1 MKSCLLTIFS
11 GMVLSLSAQYPNGN
25 ELLRRI
31 DQNMSSESRVF
42 TSKMVIH
49 GTRGARTV
57 ESKTWSVGE
66 NKAFTEYTNPPREN
80 GTKMLKLEDALW
92 IYSPSTDRTIQIAG
106 HMLRQSVM
114 GSDMSYEDMM
124 DDDRLEKHYD
134 AKVTGEETILGRKCW
149 VMELNATD
157 DEVAYQKRIQWVDE
171 ERLIPIKEE
180 LYAKSGKLLKKTE
193 LSDVRKIEGRW
204 FPFKITFKDMLKT
217 GDGTEFIIEKIDF
230 NVPIDDVVFTKASLR
245 R

>member
-1 MKSCLLTIFS
+1 MKSIAILIIAGLGLT
-11 GMVLSLSAQYPNGN
+11 LNAQYPDGN
-25 ELLRRI
+25 ELLRKI
-31 DQNMSSESRVF
+31 DQNMSSESRAF

-49 GTRGARTV
+49 GTRGVRTV

-66 NKAFTEYTNPPREN
+66 TKSFTEYTNPPREA

-124 DDDRLEKHYD
+124 DDDRLENHYA
-134 AKVTGEETILGRKCW
+134 AKVTGEENLMDRKCW
-149 VMELNATD
+149 VMELDATD
-157 DEVAYQKRIQWVDE
+157 DDVAYQKRIQWVDQ
-171 ERLIPIKEE
+171 ERMIPIKEE

-193 LSDVRKIEGRW
+193 LTDVRKIEGRW

-217 GDGTEFIIEKIDF
+217 GDGTDFIIEEIAF
-230 NVPIDDVVFTKASLR
+230 NVAIDEVVFTKASLR